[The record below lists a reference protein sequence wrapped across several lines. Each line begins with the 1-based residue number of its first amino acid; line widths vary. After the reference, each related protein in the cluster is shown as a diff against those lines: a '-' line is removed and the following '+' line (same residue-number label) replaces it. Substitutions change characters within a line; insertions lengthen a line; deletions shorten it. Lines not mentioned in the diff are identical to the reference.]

1 MAEATVAGA
10 PRLPDVRMNLA
21 RPTDPVV
28 GRIVRSETCTA
39 SPKAAGFVS
48 HIEVD
53 VSGTPLEGAFLPGQ
67 AFGVVPPGTDDRG
80 KPHKVRLYSV
90 SSPSAGEDGRGR
102 VISTTV
108 KRTIDRHW
116 DTDRLFLGVASNYLC
131 DLGVGDEV
139 RVTGPVGK
147 RFLLPEDPGAHD
159 YLFVATGTGIA
170 PFRGMLKE
178 LLASGG
184 DSRMT
189 LVMGAPYATDLLYHD
204 ELRRLD
210 EQHERFTYLTAISR
224 ERQADGHGPMY
235 VGDRIRESWDALG
248 PQLIGDRCL
257 VYVCGVAGMEVGLFR
272 SLADRLRG
280 PGLEPYLRAD
290 EAVLRDVDGWNR
302 KMMGREVRWTER
314 VMVEVYE

>member
-1 MAEATVAGA
+1 
-10 PRLPDVRMNLA
+10 
-21 RPTDPVV
+21 
-28 GRIVRSETCTA
+28 VRSETCTA